1 MEADEKQ
8 FSELIRCKSESFS
21 QFCWYII
28 NCSEQNILIER
39 TPLGTFFQE
48 VRRLEEILDAY
59 GARHNAFWLPLRRVV
74 AAAKFAS
81 DGLYKALHLK
91 YAIPFYHVKPIDGD
105 CPSAI
110 DCAVDEFTT
119 ILARISQEYLDTC
132 KRLGVVVSDK
142 QPIEYCSDA
151 ETPPFQL
158 ARDIPNRIAPD
169 PGRTIINLSTFFL
182 NLIETS
188 GIAELYENT
197 EHSDINTYIPEL
209 MDEND
214 LRRFENDFHSIQA
227 AYDTSL
233 AGTDVESEDPDLRYL
248 RGHVTVIYHLMEI
261 ATAVTHYYERHVLGA
276 AEDSPARSILP
287 EETAQF
293 LLINFCLGYA
303 AEYLQIAQDLC
314 RELLGRYAEIGELA
328 VPVPTYRGFHVR
340 PSSLVA
346 KIVRH
351 YGTDVTMSLGEE
363 VCDASS
369 PMDIIRLNERIYAEK
384 RHRLAED
391 VTRLAGEIGGDDPLR
406 VILSLLEEER
416 IVLYS
421 GDIQLKDFPRIP
433 DETLAEYTNRAVAR
447 LLATGKIDIRSDITV
462 QLRGDIRVL
471 QDVQTLARHGYG
483 EDAVGNNVTLPVELS
498 YLKR

>member
-1 MEADEKQ
+1 MVEDERQ
-8 FSELIRCKSESFS
+8 FTELIRCKSESFS
-21 QFCWYII
+21 QFCGYIMH
-28 NCSEQNILIER
+28 CHEQNIRIER
-39 TPLGTFFQE
+39 TPLGTFLQE

-59 GARHNAFWLPLRRVV
+59 GVKHNIFWLPLRRLV
-74 AAAKFAS
+74 AAAKFAT
-81 DGLYKALHLK
+81 DGLYKTLHLK
-91 YAIPFYHVKPIDGD
+91 YAIPFYHIKPIDSD
-105 CPSAI
+105 CFAAI
-110 DCAVDEFTT
+110 DCAAEEFTA
-119 ILARISQEYLDTC
+119 ILARICRGYLETC
-132 KRLGVVVSDK
+132 LRLGVGTSEDR
-142 QPIEYCSDA
+142 PIEYCADP
-151 ETPPFQL
+151 ETPSFQL
-158 ARDIPNRIAPD
+158 PANIPHRPAPD
-169 PGRTIINLSTFFL
+169 PGRTIINLATFFL

-188 GIAELYENT
+188 GITELYDSSA
-197 EHSDINTYIPEL
+197 HSKIDACIPEI
-209 MDEND
+209 MNEND

-233 AGTDVESEDPDLRYL
+233 AGTDVEAIDPDLRYL

-261 ATAVTHYYERHVLGA
+261 ATSVTHYYERHVRGA
-276 AEDSPARSILP
+276 ADDSPAPSILP
-287 EETAQF
+287 EETAQA

-303 AEYLQIAQDLC
+303 TEYLEIAQDLC
-314 RELLGRYAEIGELA
+314 RELLGRYAEIGEVA

-351 YGTDVTMSLGEE
+351 YGTAVTISLGDE

-384 RHRLAED
+384 RHSLAED
-391 VTRLAGEIGGDDPLR
+391 VTRLAGEIGGKDPLKI
-406 VILSLLEEER
+406 ILALLKEER

-433 DETLAEYTNRAVAR
+433 DETFAEYTNRAVAR

-471 QDVQTLARHGYG
+471 QDVQILARHGYG
-483 EDAVGNNVTLPVELS
+483 EDAIGNNITLPVELS